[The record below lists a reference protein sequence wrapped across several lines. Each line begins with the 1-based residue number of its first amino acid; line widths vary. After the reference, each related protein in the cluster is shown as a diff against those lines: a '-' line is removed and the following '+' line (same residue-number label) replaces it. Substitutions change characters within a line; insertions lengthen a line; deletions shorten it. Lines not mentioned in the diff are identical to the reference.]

1 MELTFGNAATKII
14 GSTGFS
20 SLTYGE
26 GTMILVA
33 CELLYLAIWK

>member
-20 SLTYGE
+20 SLTIGD

-33 CELLYLAIWK
+33 CVLLYLAIRK